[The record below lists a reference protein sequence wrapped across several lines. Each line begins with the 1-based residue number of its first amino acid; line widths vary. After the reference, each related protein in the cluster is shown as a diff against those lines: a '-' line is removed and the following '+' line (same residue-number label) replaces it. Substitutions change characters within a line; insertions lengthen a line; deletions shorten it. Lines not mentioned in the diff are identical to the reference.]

1 MSQPNQDPPQVF
13 DFHNRS
19 KKPLQSA
26 EDETNLQEILA
37 KVESSNRLKIVLLDV
52 DIKAMNALSAI
63 LKPRYDVYCTSNPL
77 IALKVINTQKIALV
91 ISDQALPN
99 LNTLGA
105 DFLLRVKK
113 IAPYTSRIL
122 LAGQLDY
129 GKAKLSLEKGDV
141 FRLLKKPI
149 EDNRLL
155 EVVDAAIELYLEQ
168 SGSLASA
175 AARLQQQSPNF
186 AKEIEVTKT
195 IPASANPVLIKCT
208 SDEMFEQIKANY
220 TGKALFIRAQDRSS
234 AIKVLE
240 TTIIKTVVYFFERT
254 NILEDHETVF
264 LSQVKRELP
273 HLTIIAVVNKDKTD
287 YQALMAM
294 LNEKVIF
301 SYFPFN
307 TKPEKISQQ
316 LSPAIESAT
325 KLYTGPIYLK
335 WPPPERVEETVE
347 EEGALAEK
355 LTEVTT
361 KVKEGFLSGLR
372 SIKNIFDKKS

>member
-1 MSQPNQDPPQVF
+1 MSQPDQGPLQVF

-19 KKPLQSA
+19 KKPAQNA
-26 EDETNLQEILA
+26 EDETTLQEILA

-52 DIKAMNALSAI
+52 DVKAMNALSAI

-77 IALKVINTQKIALV
+77 IALKVIKTKKIALV

-99 LNTLGA
+99 VNTLGA

-113 IAPYTSRIL
+113 IAPDTSRIL
-122 LAGQLDY
+122 LAGELDY
-129 GKAKLSLEKGDV
+129 GKAKLSLEKGDI

-149 EDNRLL
+149 EDSRLL
-155 EVVDAAIELYLEQ
+155 EVVDAAIELFLEQ
-168 SGSLASA
+168 SGSLANA
-175 AARLQQQSPNF
+175 AAKLQQHSPNL

-195 IPASANPVLIKCT
+195 IPASANPVLIKCS
-208 SDEMFEQIKANY
+208 SDEMFEQIKTNY
-220 TGKALFIRAQDRSS
+220 AGKALFIRAQDRSS

-264 LSQVKRELP
+264 LSQIKRELP

-287 YQALMAM
+287 YQSLMAL

-307 TKPEKISQQ
+307 SKPEKISQQ
-316 LSPAIESAT
+316 LSPAIELAS
-325 KLYTGPIYLK
+325 KLYEGPIYLK
-335 WPPPERVEETVE
+335 WPPPERVEEVVE

-361 KVKEGFLSGLR
+361 KVKDGLLSSFR
-372 SIKNIFDKKS
+372 SIKGLFDKKK